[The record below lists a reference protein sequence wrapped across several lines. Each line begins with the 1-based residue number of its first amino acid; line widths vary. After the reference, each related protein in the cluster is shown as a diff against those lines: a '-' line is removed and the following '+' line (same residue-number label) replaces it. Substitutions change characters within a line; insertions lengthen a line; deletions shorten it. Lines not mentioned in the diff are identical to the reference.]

1 MGRLVELKHEMS
13 DLEKTE
19 FKPFDDILQDLKI
32 TPDDVSLSVP
42 RYYNYG
48 RSESFTVRQK
58 VLHQMIEQMDSE
70 SKKTGTEKPSMNL
83 DEATK
88 ILQMHER
95 ARQGRLRA
103 KFMWELS
110 MEEER
115 KRKISKGNYE
125 LIYHHDLSYF
135 RPESTVR
142 RRRSDNGSEKVA
154 WIYCAAKDEKSA
166 IRGADIHWNAPWTD
180 EARGD

>member
-1 MGRLVELKHEMS
+1 MVDTYPFCNRELQIYKKLDSCYDQIVHPQKSRSLRILLDSVMGRIVELKHEMS

-32 TPDDVSLSVP
+32 TPDDVAISVP
-42 RYYNYG
+42 RYYTHG
-48 RSESFTVRQK
+48 RSESYTVRQK

-70 SKKTGTEKPSMNL
+70 SKKSGSEKPKMNL

-115 KRKISKGNYE
+115 KRKISKG
-125 LIYHHDLSYF
+125 LFFGQI
-135 RPESTVR
+135 
-142 RRRSDNGSEKVA
+142 
-154 WIYCAAKDEKSA
+154 
-166 IRGADIHWNAPWTD
+166 
-180 EARGD
+180 

>member
-1 MGRLVELKHEMS
+1 M
-13 DLEKTE
+13 
-19 FKPFDDILQDLKI
+19 
-32 TPDDVSLSVP
+32 
-42 RYYNYG
+42 
-48 RSESFTVRQK
+48 RQK

-70 SKKTGTEKPSMNL
+70 SKKHGSEKPTMNL

-115 KRKISKGNYE
+115 KRKISKGTNLLFSSLISKQFFVGLKVLSESDAATMVQKKWRGYIARQKTKTARSEE
-125 LIYHHDLSYF
+125 LTFIGM
-135 RPESTVR
+135 RPGETKPVET
-142 RRRSDNGSEKVA
+142 DELKK
-154 WIYCAAKDEKSA
+154 AKDTED
-166 IRGADIHWNAPWTD
+166 IRRERLKNHEDD
-180 EARGD
+180 YQR